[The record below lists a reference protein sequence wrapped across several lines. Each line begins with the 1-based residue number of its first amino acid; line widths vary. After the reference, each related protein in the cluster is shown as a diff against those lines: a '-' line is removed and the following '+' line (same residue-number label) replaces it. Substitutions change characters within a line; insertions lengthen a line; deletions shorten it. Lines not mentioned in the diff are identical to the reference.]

1 MTKRCGILAYELQ
14 VVASMTSDVLHDVAV
29 GHPFGD
35 RREHPVLEGVENADE
50 IEDVGMGQVLPH
62 SNFFTEML

>member
-1 MTKRCGILAYELQ
+1 VTKRCGILAYELQ
-14 VVASMTSDVLHDVAV
+14 VVASMTSDVLHDVAM

-50 IEDVGMGQVLPH
+50 IKDVGMG
-62 SNFFTEML
+62 